1 MRFHRYTYDFDEFTV
16 VSDRPIFSDDFILGM
31 LFSMAFPNWPIFL
44 VVTALL
50 LVLGGMIIQL
60 GFIISYIFLLI
71 IWWMICVVGIHRCRS
86 KLPVWVKLPC
96 ALFSI
101 TALLALPSV
110 YLLTGGSLYSSISN
124 VYKVVW
130 IYIGVLLV
138 TDSIVYFMLKRRN
151 PFCCI
156 IASLMMLGAI
166 IFLLIGAAWSVS
178 FYQEYSYHVS
188 TTYQHVF
195 AQIIQ
200 HTKTLYNKI
209 DFLGCRAYANQ

>member
-1 MRFHRYTYDFDEFTV
+1 
-16 VSDRPIFSDDFILGM
+16 
-31 LFSMAFPNWPIFL
+31 
-44 VVTALL
+44 
-50 LVLGGMIIQL
+50 
-60 GFIISYIFLLI
+60 
-71 IWWMICVVGIHRCRS
+71 MICVVGIHRCRS